1 MSDLSMLE
9 GIGPK
14 RQQFLK
20 SQQITTIEELASSN
34 GLPAQ
39 FQKFVTKAQEWVKTH
54 KNNDTHDSPTTTAEK
69 NKAVCEHYLLDCHSW
84 YGKNVLLPNEQGEL
98 VNCIIDDIMLEH
110 GMRLSVLCIQKESK
124 QQSSWQP
131 GHIVLVNFDLPTL
144 RITMSDEDVEKIPCM
159 EYLIHT
165 LYQLEQVRNCIQ
177 IQPDDHEMVTPK
189 NKQTNESNPKKLP
202 KKK

>member
-1 MSDLSMLE
+1 MSELSLLE

-20 SQQITTIEELASSN
+20 SQQITTIEELASSTN
-34 GLPAQ
+34 LPAP
-39 FQKFVTKAQEWVKTH
+39 FQKFITKAQEWVKTH
-54 KNNDTHDSPTTTAEK
+54 KHENISSTTFEK
-69 NKAVCEHYLLDCHSW
+69 NNNKAICEHYLLDCHTW

-98 VNCIIDDIMLEH
+98 VNCIVDDIMLEH

-144 RITMSDEDVEKIPCM
+144 RITMSDEDVEKVPCM
-159 EYLIHT
+159 EYLVHT
-165 LYQLEQVRNCIQ
+165 LYQLEQVRSCIQ
-177 IQPDDHEMVTPK
+177 IQPPDDHDPR
-189 NKQTNESNPKKLP
+189 NKQTNESNPKKQH
-202 KKK
+202 KKMGK